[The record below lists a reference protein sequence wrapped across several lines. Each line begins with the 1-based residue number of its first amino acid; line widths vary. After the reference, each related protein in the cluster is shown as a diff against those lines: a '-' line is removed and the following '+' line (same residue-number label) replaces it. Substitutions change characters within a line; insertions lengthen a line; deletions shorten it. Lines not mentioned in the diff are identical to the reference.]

1 MIEIIGNKGC
11 TVHYKCG
18 CGVRGRCMIKPLEA
32 EGMVIANIT
41 CPLCYETER
50 VKLIQYEG
58 NKEEAMNTRKITW
71 ACVLYNEIT
80 DYELKE
86 DLDA

>member
-11 TVHYKCG
+11 TVHYRCS
-18 CGVRGRCMIKPLEA
+18 CGVSGRCMIKPLEA

-41 CPLCYETER
+41 CPLCYDTER
-50 VKLIQYEG
+50 VKLIQYEED
-58 NKEEAMNTRKITW
+58 KEEALNTKKITW

-86 DLDA
+86 NLDA